1 VGLLAPERSVDTE
14 RSTVRLATLA
24 LGFALLTLNLLDL
37 LLTDLSISRFG
48 GSEINPVMAPIVGT
62 HLATAAK
69 IGIPLV
75 VMALATR
82 VRSWRTVIFL
92 RIAVA
97 VYLLVAV
104 LTLAQVALVLN

>member
-1 VGLLAPERSVDTE
+1 MGLLAPERRVDDE
-14 RSTVRLATLA
+14 RSTVRLATFA
-24 LGFALLTLNLLDL
+24 LGFALLTLNILDL
-37 LLTDLSISRFG
+37 AMTDLSISKFG

-62 HLATAAK
+62 HWATVAK

-75 VMALATR
+75 VMVLATR

-92 RIAVA
+92 RVAVG

-104 LTLAQVALVLN
+104 LTLAQIAIVI